1 MAHESPRTRLN
12 ASALVRVLTELAGT
26 GGNGSKQPF
35 AERLGQWLSLADAL
49 SLYSA
54 LNASTAGAPAVPA
67 ASPSPECKHLRRTFE
82 HLRGALTNAI
92 RADAALE
99 AGSAQGAP
107 ASRTSGTS
115 AEGAADFAPW
125 QRRYAAHQR
134 DMGAKIAPFRTTVRA
149 ALAARSPALRRLAAL
164 DAVLDQALAARE
176 RELLATVPTLL
187 QRRFEQLREAHRAT
201 QAVADTAA
209 APRMPAEPH
218 VPTVSATP
226 ATSPTAG
233 ERCRPLPPGA
243 SLAAFGAQMQAV
255 LLAELELR
263 LQPVAGLIAALENE
277 ETSKQ

>member
-1 MAHESPRTRLN
+1 MAHESPRNRLN

-26 GGNGSKQPF
+26 GTHGSKQPF

-54 LNASTAGAPAVPA
+54 LNADMAGASAVQ
-67 ASPSPECKHLRRTFE
+67 ASSLPPECETLRKTFE
-82 HLRGALTNAI
+82 RLRSTLTNAI

-99 AGSAQGAP
+99 PGNAQSAP
-107 ASRTSGTS
+107 ASRTTGTS
-115 AEGAADFAPW
+115 AEGEADFAPW
-125 QRRYAAHQR
+125 QRRYVAHQR
-134 DMGAKIAPFRTTVRA
+134 DMNAKIAPFRATVRA
-149 ALAARSPALRRLAAL
+149 ALARRSPALRRLAAL

-187 QRRFEQLREAHRAT
+187 QRRFEQLRDAHRAT
-201 QAVADTAA
+201 QAVADTAV

-218 VPTVSATP
+218 VPTVSDTP
-226 ATSPTAG
+226 TTALTADD
-233 ERCRPLPPGA
+233 RCRPLPHGA

-255 LLAELELR
+255 LLAELALR
-263 LQPVAGLIAALENE
+263 LQPVAGLLAALENE